1 MASKV
6 LRCFLLIFFIFAYC
20 RSVFWYQQ
28 VSIIKSQHVC
38 SRPDVDV
45 HGQFCDSQSNNSKS
59 CLVYA
64 VRGNDS
70 ESCLE
75 ENAYFNVSGCSSVL
89 PKKEKLL
96 ASSPSVNVLVILK
109 SDLLKVSSMVINAL
123 TILDIVL
130 SRRTKPWRFLLR
142 ILYRVG
148 RSNLKWGLLWA
159 VFQLWS
165 HFEGNWSSD
174 IIEVD
179 VEQLPFSPIVHQMQQ
194 IWIALQSYPVLLV
207 VTFFIYNLAVSWIV
221 HRLNHRNRNHNT
233 MTVNSTLD
241 HHTNIHLT
249 NGPRN
254 VRRRILSRW
263 SLLIDCFFRPL
274 SFDTASNLMDFELD
288 ENVEQLIERLA
299 LPNLWLTPTVPTDYL
314 NYLPVWRFDCW
325 SQTPEDP
332 VGTESQTFT
341 SAMSSNY
348 SESIP
353 VDNRCSLSNFLWN
366 DNQPPPNMKWI
377 SSADCA
383 ICLDRYRFTV
393 DVCGLP
399 CGHQFHHNC
408 IMVWLQR
415 DNHHCPICR
424 WPAYQNKYLSI

>member
-1 MASKV
+1 MV
-6 LRCFLLIFFIFAYC
+6 IC
-20 RSVFWYQQ
+20 
-28 VSIIKSQHVC
+28 QHMGVN
-38 SRPDVDV
+38 DV
-45 HGQFCDSQSNNSKS
+45 HGRFCDSQSNYSKS

-64 VRGNDS
+64 IHGNDN

-75 ENAYFNVSGCSSVL
+75 ENTDFNVSGCSSVL
-89 PKKEKLL
+89 PVKEKLL
-96 ASSPSVNVLVILK
+96 VSLPTVNVLVILK
-109 SDLLKVSSMVINAL
+109 SDLLKVSFMVINAF
-123 TILDIVL
+123 TILDIFL

-165 HFEGNWSSD
+165 HFEGNCSPD

-179 VEQLPFSPIVHQMQQ
+179 VEQLPFSSILHQMQQ

-221 HRLNHRNRNHNT
+221 HRLNHRNGNHNM
-233 MTVNSTLD
+233 MTTNSTLD
-241 HHTNIHLT
+241 HQTNLHLT
-249 NGPRN
+249 NGARN

-274 SFDTASNLMDFELD
+274 SFDTANNLMDFELD

-314 NYLPVWRFDCW
+314 NYLPVWRFECW
-325 SQTPEDP
+325 SQTAEGPI
-332 VGTESQTFT
+332 GTEWQMPT

-348 SESIP
+348 SESTP

-366 DNQPPPNMKWI
+366 DNQTPPNMKWI
-377 SSADCA
+377 PSADCA
-383 ICLDRYRFTV
+383 ICLDKYRTTV

-424 WPAYQNKYLSI
+424 WPAYQNKYLST